1 MDLLAWAI
9 IAVADCCNIW
19 DLVSL
24 ADSKAKSASTILPLD
39 SVVFIETLE
48 RLSIAFVILLI
59 IAPSFAL
66 SKLILSSALSNMS
79 KALTALVLVFNLTV
93 LSFCKEAEPGDVE
106 NKPFS
111 VSAWTVNWA
120 VDANVTW
127 RNIDDTYYVTVYG
140 KNLTDETYRVGSN
153 SVAGL
158 WNFTLFGEP
167 LEYGIEA
174 GYRW

>member
-1 MDLLAWAI
+1 MLNF
-9 IAVADCCNIW
+9 CK
-19 DLVSL
+19 L
-24 ADSKAKSASTILPLD
+24 AD
-39 SVVFIETLE
+39 
-48 RLSIAFVILLI
+48 
-59 IAPSFAL
+59 
-66 SKLILSSALSNMS
+66 
-79 KALTALVLVFNLTV
+79 
-93 LSFCKEAEPGDVE
+93 PGEVE

-111 VSAWTVNWA
+111 VSACTVNCA

-174 GYRW
+174 GYRWYIISYIFI